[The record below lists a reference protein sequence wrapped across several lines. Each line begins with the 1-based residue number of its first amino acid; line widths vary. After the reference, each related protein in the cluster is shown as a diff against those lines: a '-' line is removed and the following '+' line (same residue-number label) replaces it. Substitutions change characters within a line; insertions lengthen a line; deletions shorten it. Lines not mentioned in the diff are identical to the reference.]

1 MGFFG
6 KLFGSDKVVSAGI
19 SAIDAMVH
27 TDEEKV
33 KEKMAFLKLYEP
45 YKIAQRYI
53 AFIVCVPYMLLWFAV
68 GVASFFTE
76 VESQLA
82 MLRHGNIGTLVA
94 LIGGFY
100 FGGGAVE
107 GVVNRFVNRPAK

>member
-6 KLFGSDKVVSAGI
+6 KLFGSDKVVDAGI

-27 TDEEKV
+27 MDEEKV

-53 AFIVCVPYMLLWFAV
+53 ALIVCVPYMLLWFAV

-82 MLRHGNIGTLVA
+82 MLIHGNIGTLVA

-107 GVVNRFVNRPAK
+107 GVVNRLGNRPAK

>member
-6 KLFGSDKVVSAGI
+6 KLFGSDKVVDAGI

-45 YKIAQRYI
+45 YKIAQRYLAI
-53 AFIVCVPYMLLWFAV
+53 IVCVPYMLFWIITGLS
-68 GVASFFTE
+68 SFF
-76 VESQLA
+76 VDVSAQLN
-82 MLRHGNIGTLVA
+82 MLTHSNIDTAVA
-94 LIGGFY
+94 LILGFY
-100 FGGGAVE
+100 FGGGAME
-107 GVVNRFVNRPAK
+107 GIVKRFNKGGK